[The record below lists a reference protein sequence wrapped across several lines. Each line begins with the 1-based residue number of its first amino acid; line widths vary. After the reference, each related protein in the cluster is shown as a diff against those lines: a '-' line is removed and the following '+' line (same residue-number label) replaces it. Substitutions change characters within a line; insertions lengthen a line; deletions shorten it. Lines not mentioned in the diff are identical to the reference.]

1 MTNLT
6 LSIIIPMYNAENT
19 IEMTVQSILNQ
30 NYSNFEIIII
40 NDGSTDKSYDICQK
54 IRISENRI
62 RLFNIENNG
71 VAYARNFGVKQAQGK
86 YIIHVDSD
94 DIVSKNGY
102 SSLIKVAES
111 TNADLIIAPYFV
123 GKDEN
128 FDIIRPKLDN
138 LTDECLKL
146 SILSGHTHAGLW
158 NKLIKKEMYEGLSF
172 DDSISFMEDF
182 LFLVNLLIVKKP
194 TIALSSEPVY
204 YYYQREQSLS
214 NRSFDKNY
222 ASLKYVIKALEDMM
236 AESYCNYI
244 KELKVKAKL
253 SYLLN
258 SKNSLLDYSDIY
270 PEIDSY
276 IPYSKLSMKYKVLL
290 LLGLINFKFPLELYK
305 FLKEKRKR
313 L

>member
-111 TNADLIIAPYFV
+111 TNADLIIATYFV

-138 LTDECLKL
+138 LTD
-146 SILSGHTHAGLW
+146 
-158 NKLIKKEMYEGLSF
+158 
-172 DDSISFMEDF
+172 
-182 LFLVNLLIVKKP
+182 
-194 TIALSSEPVY
+194 
-204 YYYQREQSLS
+204 
-214 NRSFDKNY
+214 
-222 ASLKYVIKALEDMM
+222 
-236 AESYCNYI
+236 
-244 KELKVKAKL
+244 
-253 SYLLN
+253 
-258 SKNSLLDYSDIY
+258 
-270 PEIDSY
+270 
-276 IPYSKLSMKYKVLL
+276 
-290 LLGLINFKFPLELYK
+290 
-305 FLKEKRKR
+305 
-313 L
+313 